1 MNRPLNSVDIGVGR
15 ALAKLRLD
23 RRLSVDEMALALNI
37 MPEQLSAIED
47 GLLRLPVQVLFRA
60 TTLFRVPVSI
70 FYE

>member
-15 ALAKLRLD
+15 ALKKLRLN

-37 MPEQLSAIED
+37 TPEQLNAIED
-47 GLLRLPVQVLFRA
+47 GLLRMPVQVLFRA
-60 TTLFRVPVSI
+60 TTQFEVPVSN